1 MHLKKFRT
9 VHSLDIVTD
18 HYQSVRQAF
27 LTAFRAT
34 YNSPTDRFFITYVE
48 NHNFEYNPHTS
59 CTTSWRQLKQKL
71 WPGENESDAKTQA
84 RALFFAA
91 FNKEFGDYFGH
102 TDNDDPGDEL
112 EKWRLLCNVLDV
124 DTEGLPATKTQYKKA
139 LADINVNIFDVLQH
153 VRSGTPGDVRR
164 FDSVRDLARYSK
176 NRKKIYPKKQA
187 KGCALGFLLR
197 EILRL
202 DPED

>member
-1 MHLKKFRT
+1 
-9 VHSLDIVTD
+9 
-18 HYQSVRQAF
+18 
-27 LTAFRAT
+27 
-34 YNSPTDRFFITYVE
+34 
-48 NHNFEYNPHTS
+48 
-59 CTTSWRQLKQKL
+59 
-71 WPGENESDAKTQA
+71 
-84 RALFFAA
+84 
-91 FNKEFGDYFGH
+91 
-102 TDNDDPGDEL
+102 
-112 EKWRLLCNVLDV
+112 LCNVLDV